1 MFMKALEFILS
12 SFWHWAGFMAI
23 LATILYFG
31 CNIILQLGNRI
42 LRHSTLKKIGYPPVH
57 CDGDGDCREDYDGD

>member
-1 MFMKALEFILS
+1 MKALEFILS

-23 LATILYFG
+23 LALILYFS
-31 CNIILQLGNRI
+31 CNTILHLVNRI

-57 CDGDGDCREDYDGD
+57 CDADGDSRDDYEVD